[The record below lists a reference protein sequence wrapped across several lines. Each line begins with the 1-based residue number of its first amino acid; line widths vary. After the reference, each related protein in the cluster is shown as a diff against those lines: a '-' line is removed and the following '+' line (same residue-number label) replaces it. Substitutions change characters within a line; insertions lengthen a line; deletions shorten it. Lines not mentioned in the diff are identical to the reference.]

1 MVDTPKS
8 KINFIAEI
16 GINHLGS
23 VELAKKHIY
32 EAKQSGATI
41 AKFQTYVTEKRV
53 SSDSPIFSI
62 LKDCELPFESFVELK
77 SYCDDLK
84 IEFSSTPFCTDSA
97 KFLSNIGCKIVKIA
111 SFHLCNIP

>member
-84 IEFSSTPFCTDSA
+84 IEFSSTPFAPIQQSFCQTLVA
-97 KFLSNIGCKIVKIA
+97 KL
-111 SFHLCNIP
+111 

>member
-41 AKFQTYVTEKRV
+41 AKFQTYVT
-53 SSDSPIFSI
+53 
-62 LKDCELPFESFVELK
+62 
-77 SYCDDLK
+77 
-84 IEFSSTPFCTDSA
+84 
-97 KFLSNIGCKIVKIA
+97 
-111 SFHLCNIP
+111 